1 MFRDLSLL
9 SVIYITT
16 NIKNNVYDD
25 GLYLHK
31 DSKIY
36 RRFTSCLQT
45 CPSVWTGEVFKLPGS
60 GNQDIKLSTAELN
73 KVISDRTKSRETS
86 NYSAMFM
93 EKKEPGI
100 GYARQCGVDHTS
112 WRNNRLFCY
121 DRRYVYQ

>member
-1 MFRDLSLL
+1 MRQQ
-9 SVIYITT
+9 IAAR
-16 NIKNNVYDD
+16 KNTID

-93 EKKEPGI
+93 EKKSPELAMHVNVEWTTPLGETI
-100 GYARQCGVDHTS
+100 VCSVMIDATSTNRQNSG
-112 WRNNRLFCY
+112 
-121 DRRYVYQ
+121 